1 MCVWR
6 SEQKIKQGNGIE
18 NNGSSSSSRP
28 ERGRNY
34 QKCKKPAASEEK
46 EEEACHETIL
56 LHRKLLEL
64 YHRSRTAKSKKG
76 AAISVT
82 RLGDFLDFWPLF
94 KAFGSN

>member
-1 MCVWR
+1 MYGGANR
-6 SEQKIKQGNGIE
+6 RLNKEMGLKIMVAVAAA
-18 NNGSSSSSRP
+18 

-46 EEEACHETIL
+46 EEEACLETIL
-56 LHRKLLEL
+56 IHRKLLEQ